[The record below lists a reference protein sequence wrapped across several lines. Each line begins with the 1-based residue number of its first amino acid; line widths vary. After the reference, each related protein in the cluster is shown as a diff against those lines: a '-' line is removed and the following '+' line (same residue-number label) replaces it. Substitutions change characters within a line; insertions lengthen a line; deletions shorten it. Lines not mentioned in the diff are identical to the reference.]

1 MNLQRTGLQ
10 NLRLFVW
17 PPPEIVRIHVPTID
31 ENIRLIQQQSFV
43 VPGSAR
49 AARVASIHGDG
60 EGGVAGPGGL
70 PPGPGGVPPG
80 PGENGEGTG
89 GGGRGEGFIPGDG
102 VGFGP
107 KGTGAGGG
115 DGGMMGAGSG

>member
-80 PGENGEGTG
+80 PGEKGEGIGTCG
-89 GGGRGEGFIPGDG
+89 PGANGPGDPGPGDG
-102 VGFGP
+102 DGPGDPGEGVG
-107 KGTGAGGG
+107 
-115 DGGMMGAGSG
+115 